1 MQTDSKLNLSLAPTQ
16 KKTKKQMNKIRKIV
30 NFIRTETIN
39 QPGVNVCF
47 IWGIRGE

>member
-1 MQTDSKLNLSLAPTQ
+1 
-16 KKTKKQMNKIRKIV
+16 MNKIRKIV